1 MFIGTRYVGWSLVE
15 NERIWLDTRSAFQL
29 SLLIYLTII
38 LGTFIMG
45 FFLRWMSRTFDA
57 RPTFNQCVGF
67 TAYVITPFFLAGLG
81 ALYPTRWIAILVIVA
96 AGSTRPTCSLSACRN
111 SCVSTTATPFYGAC
125 TWAVGLLV
133 LVNLKVPMILFWLQ
147 VLEPTYERNTP
158 ENQSYGFEE
167 NRPQDEPGG
176 LDNERRFNER
186 PNE

>member
-1 MFIGTRYVGWSLVE
+1 M
-15 NERIWLDTRSAFQL
+15 
-29 SLLIYLTII
+29 
-38 LGTFIMG
+38 
-45 FFLRWMSRTFDA
+45 
-57 RPTFNQCVGF
+57 
-67 TAYVITPFFLAGLG
+67 
-81 ALYPTRWIAILVIVA
+81 
-96 AGSTRPTCSLSACRN
+96 
-111 SCVSTTATPFYGAC
+111 
-125 TWAVGLLV
+125 

>member
-1 MFIGTRYVGWSLVE
+1 MRGERGVRYSGVAMLFHWV
-15 NERIWLDTRSAFQL
+15 
-29 SLLIYLTII
+29 
-38 LGTFIMG
+38 
-45 FFLRWMSRTFDA
+45 
-57 RPTFNQCVGF
+57 
-67 TAYVITPFFLAGLG
+67 
-81 ALYPTRWIAILVIVA
+81 IAILVIVA
-96 AGSTRPTCSLSACRN
+96 AGVYSTYLLFVGLPKFMRIDNRN
-111 SCVSTTATPFYGAC
+111 TFLYGAC

>member
-1 MFIGTRYVGWSLVE
+1 MRNFRQHAESEIHFRPGLTGIIGANGAGKS
-15 NERIWLDTRSAFQL
+15 
-29 SLLIYLTII
+29 TI
-38 LGTFIMG
+38 LE
-45 FFLRWMSRTFDA
+45 
-57 RPTFNQCVGF
+57 V
-67 TAYVITPFFLAGLG
+67 
-81 ALYPTRWIAILVIVA
+81 VA
-96 AGSTRPTCSLSACRN
+96 
-111 SCVSTTATPFYGAC
+111 
-125 TWAVGLLV
+125 GLLV